1 MNRISLKKI
10 MAASL
15 ATVTGALVL
24 VSCKRTY
31 DAPPTAGVPGIV
43 ANISIKDLKAL
54 DSIPYSVYHI
64 TQDYVIRGV
73 VNMDDKSGNYYQQ
86 ISIQDSTGGI
96 ILRLAGSNLNTQYP
110 VGRELF
116 VKVKDLYLGEYG
128 GMLQLGGGADSI
140 DGGVT
145 MLSPVLQDRHVY
157 KGALNQPLAPK
168 VVNVAN
174 LTTDRQSIYANTLI
188 EIRNY
193 EFAAADTA
201 KGYADVGAAGNRVA
215 RGCSLPALAN
225 ITVRTSNFANFANV
239 SLPNGNGTLRGIYS
253 FFGSTKQL
261 SVRDTSDVQ
270 FYGTRCGGGGTTPPP
285 AGGSAS
291 TITLGATS
299 PYSINFNSLSSG
311 LPAGVRVGTTSSAT
325 AVDTSAALVTT
336 ATQLYWNATGGG
348 WKSLASA
355 TSPTVTQGSGNTE
368 QDASTDRVLAVR
380 QTGSIGDPGASV
392 SFILANTT
400 GKNNLKFEFELQ
412 NLDPSSGR
420 TTNWTVEYGLG
431 DTPASWTAVPPA
443 SGTLTTGGATAWGAS
458 NIVVNLPAATWNQSQ
473 KVWVRV
479 IAKTATTG
487 GGNRPSS
494 GFDNAKFSWN

>member
-1 MNRISLKKI
+1 MNRISLKKF
-10 MAASL
+10 MAAGL
-15 ATVTGALVL
+15 ATITGALVL

-31 DAPPTAGVPGIV
+31 DAPPPAGVPGIV

-116 VKVKDLYLGEYG
+116 VKVKDLYIGEYG

-140 DGGVT
+140 NGGVT
-145 MLSPVLQDRHVY
+145 MLSPVLQDRFIF
-157 KGALNQPLAPK
+157 KGALNQPVVPK
-168 VVNVAN
+168 LVDIAS

-188 EIRNY
+188 EVRNY

-201 KGYADVGAAGNRVA
+201 KGFADVGASGNRVA
-215 RGCSLPALAN
+215 RGCSLPTSAN
-225 ITVRTSNFANFANV
+225 ITVRTSNFSNFANV
-239 SLPNGNGTLRGIYS
+239 SVPNGNGTLRGIYS

-270 FYGTRCGGGGTTPPP
+270 FYGLRCGATTPPP
-285 AGGSAS
+285 PTGGSGS
-291 TITLGATS
+291 TITLGTTS
-299 PYSINFNSLSSG
+299 PYTINFNSLASG
-311 LPAGVRVGTTSSAT
+311 LPAGVRVGTASSAT
-325 AVDTSAALVTT
+325 SNDTSAQLVTT

-355 TSPTVTQGSGNTE
+355 TSSTVTQGSGNTE
-368 QDASTDRVLAVR
+368 QDASTDRALAVR

-420 TTNWTVEYGLG
+420 STVWAVEYAIG
-431 DTPASWTAVPPA
+431 DTPASWTAVTPA
-443 SGTLTTGGATAWGAS
+443 SGSLTTGGTTTAWGPS

-479 IAKTATTG
+479 IARSATTG
-487 GGNRPSS
+487 GGNRATS